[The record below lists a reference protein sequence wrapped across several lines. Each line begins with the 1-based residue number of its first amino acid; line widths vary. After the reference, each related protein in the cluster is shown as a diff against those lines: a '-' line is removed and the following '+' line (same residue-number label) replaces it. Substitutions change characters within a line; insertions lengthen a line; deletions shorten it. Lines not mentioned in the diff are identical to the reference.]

1 MAIKE
6 FLGSHD
12 SFKINYIDA
21 WQFEIGECYMD
32 HRNIVYLLD
41 PKYGK
46 FASNMRN
53 ILNNITYED
62 ERMELFF
69 SAAIPHI
76 LKYFETTAGEYCI
89 IIRKPKE
96 TYPLRAVLKY
106 FKGEIDVKHVAWII
120 QRLLDIEKFLNYNN
134 IVHNGI
140 SIDNIFISPIN
151 HIVTIYGGWWY
162 ATPQGEKMIGTNTEI
177 FNLMSK
183 ETKEDKLSTCYTDL
197 VSIKNIGRN
206 TAITPAQL
214 AVSTIDAATALFTFL
229 FCNFS
234 TYGFNAQAI
243 TYDAKNNSNI
253 PAILGIMNSRAII
266 ETKNKIFLTVKNDLN
281 IQISP

>member
-106 FKGEIDVKHVAWII
+106 FKGEIDGKHVAWII

-197 VSIKNIGRN
+197 VSIKNIGRK
-206 TAITPAQL
+206 ICGEED
-214 AVSTIDAATALFTFL
+214 SG
-229 FCNFS
+229 FS
-234 TYGFNAQAI
+234 TLPEPMLRFLYSETTSKILEENYKWVQAKEDSYGKPKFVEMFI
-243 TYDAKNNSNI
+243 DI
-253 PAILGIMNSRAII
+253 
-266 ETKNKIFLTVKNDLN
+266 NKIYKTNF
-281 IQISP
+281 